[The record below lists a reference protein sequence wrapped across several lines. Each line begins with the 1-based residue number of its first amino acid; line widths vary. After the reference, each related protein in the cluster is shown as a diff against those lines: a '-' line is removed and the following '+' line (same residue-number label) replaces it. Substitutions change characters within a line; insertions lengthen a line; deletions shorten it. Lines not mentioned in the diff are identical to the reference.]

1 MRLRDTPRDWRRGFA
16 LYRRTTGTDS
26 LGNETAVYSRQ
37 GPDLVVEAQDGLA
50 FQSPRS
56 WNSGGKVGTAVTV
69 EDNGEVPNGI
79 LECCLRSDL
88 EISPFDRLEID
99 GELWEVR
106 SIQHWPSHRKLILQ
120 RVR

>member
-1 MRLRDTPRDWRRGFA
+1 MKWRDTPLAWRRGFG

-26 LGNETAVYSRQ
+26 LGNETAVYSQQ
-37 GPDLVVEAQDGLA
+37 GPDLVVEAENGLA
-50 FQSPRS
+50 FQNPRS
-56 WNSGGKVGTAVTV
+56 WNSGGRVGAAVEV
-69 EDNGEVPNGI
+69 AENGEVPNGI

-88 EISPFDRLEID
+88 EISAFDRLEID

-106 SIQHWPSHRKLILQ
+106 SIQHWPNHRRLVLQ